1 MFATVQDQRT
11 PVSTNPVQPPA
22 DERRSIAWV
31 GKSVIFKGELISSED
46 MIIDGR
52 VEGTIEV
59 HDHAL
64 TIGPAAQ
71 IQADIA
77 ARSVTIR
84 GSVTGTITA
93 ANLVEIRETGSVEGD
108 ITSPHVSVAEGA
120 VVHGRIDTLTKRAD
134 GSGKK

>member
-1 MFATVQDQRT
+1 MFATAQDTRV
-11 PVSTNPVQPPA
+11 PVPNTAQPPT
-22 DERRSIAWV
+22 DERRAIAWV

-46 MIIDGR
+46 MIIDGH

-84 GSVTGTITA
+84 GTVTGTITA
-93 ANLVEIRETGSVEGD
+93 AGLVEIRETGSLEGD
-108 ITSPHVSVAEGA
+108 IISPHVSVAEGA
-120 VVHGRIDTLTKRAD
+120 VVRGRIDTLTKRAD
-134 GSGKK
+134 GTSPKK

>member
-1 MFATVQDQRT
+1 MFATVQDTRT
-11 PVSTNPVQPPA
+11 PAPTTVQPPA
-22 DERRSIAWV
+22 DERRAIAWV

-59 HDHAL
+59 HDHVL

-84 GSVTGTITA
+84 GTVTGSITA
-93 ANLVEIRETGSVEGD
+93 ANLVEIRETGSLEGD
-108 ITSPHVSVAEGA
+108 ITAPHVSVAEGA
-120 VVHGRIDTLTKRAD
+120 IVRGRIDTLAKRSD
-134 GSGKK
+134 GSSPRS

>member
-1 MFATVQDQRT
+1 MFATVQDART
-11 PVSTNPVQPPA
+11 PVPSPVQPPA
-22 DERRSIAWV
+22 DERRAIAWV

-64 TIGPAAQ
+64 TVGPAAQ
-71 IQADIA
+71 IHADIV

>member
-11 PVSTNPVQPPA
+11 PVSTTTVQPPA
-22 DERRSIAWV
+22 DERRSVAWV

-46 MIIDGR
+46 M
-52 VEGTIEV
+52 TIEV

-84 GSVTGTITA
+84 GTVTGTVTA

-120 VVHGRIDTLTKRAD
+120 VVHSRIDTLTKRAE
-134 GSGKK
+134 GTGKK

>member
-1 MFATVQDQRT
+1 MFATVQDART
-11 PVSTNPVQPPA
+11 PVPNTVQPPS
-22 DERRSIAWV
+22 DERRAIAWV

-52 VEGTIEV
+52 VEGTVEV

-64 TIGPAAQ
+64 TIGPTAQ

-84 GSVTGTITA
+84 GTVTGTINATS
-93 ANLVEIRETGSVEGD
+93 LVEIRETGSVEGD
-108 ITSPHVSVAEGA
+108 IVSPHVSVAEGA
-120 VVHGRIDTLTKRAD
+120 IVRGRIDTLTKRAD
-134 GSGKK
+134 GSSKK

>member
-1 MFATVQDQRT
+1 MFATVQDTRT
-11 PVSTNPVQPPA
+11 PVPNTVQPPA

-71 IQADIA
+71 IKADIA
-77 ARSVTIR
+77 ARSVTVR
-84 GSVTGTITA
+84 GSVTGAITA

-120 VVHGRIDTLTKRAD
+120 VVHGRIDTLTKRAE
-134 GSGKK
+134 STGKK

>member
-1 MFATVQDQRT
+1 MFATVQDART
-11 PVSTNPVQPPA
+11 PLPTPVQPPA
-22 DERRSIAWV
+22 DERRAIAWV

-64 TIGPAAQ
+64 TVGPTAQ
-71 IQADIA
+71 IHADIA

-108 ITSPHVSVAEGA
+108 IVSPHVSVAEGA
-120 VVHGRIDTLTKRAD
+120 VVRGRIDTLTKRAD
-134 GSGKK
+134 GSGTK

>member
-1 MFATVQDQRT
+1 MFATVQDARS
-11 PVSTNPVQPPA
+11 PVPNPVQPPA

-59 HDHAL
+59 HDHSL
-64 TIGPAAQ
+64 TIGPTAQ

-84 GSVTGTITA
+84 GTVTGTITA
-93 ANLVEIRETGSVEGD
+93 ANLVEIRETGSIEGD
-108 ITSPHVSVAEGA
+108 IVAPHVSVAEGA
-120 VVHGRIDTLTKRAD
+120 VVCGRIDTLTKRAD
-134 GSGKK
+134 GSSGRK

>member
-1 MFATVQDQRT
+1 MFATVQDART
-11 PVSTNPVQPPA
+11 PVPTPVQPPA
-22 DERRSIAWV
+22 DERRAVAWV

-64 TIGPAAQ
+64 TVGPTAQ
-71 IQADIA
+71 IHADIA

-84 GSVTGTITA
+84 GTVTGTITA

-108 ITSPHVSVAEGA
+108 IVSPHVSVAEGA
-120 VVHGRIDTLTKRAD
+120 VVRGRIDTLTKRAD
-134 GSGKK
+134 GSSRK

>member
-1 MFATVQDQRT
+1 MFATVQDARI
-11 PVSTNPVQPPA
+11 PVPSPVQPPA
-22 DERRSIAWV
+22 DERRAIAWV
-31 GKSVIFKGELISSED
+31 GNSVIFKGELISSED

-64 TIGPAAQ
+64 TVGPAAQ
-71 IQADIA
+71 IHADIA

-84 GSVTGTITA
+84 GSVKGTITA

-108 ITSPHVSVAEGA
+108 IVAPHVSVAEGA

-134 GSGKK
+134 GSSSK

>member
-1 MFATVQDQRT
+1 MFATAQDART
-11 PVSTNPVQPPA
+11 PLPKPVQPPS
-22 DERRSIAWV
+22 DERRAIAWV

-59 HDHAL
+59 HDHSL

-71 IQADIA
+71 IEADIA

-108 ITSPHVSVAEGA
+108 IVSPHVSVAEGA

-134 GSGKK
+134 GSSRK

>member
-1 MFATVQDQRT
+1 MFASVQDART
-11 PVSTNPVQPPA
+11 PVPSPVQPPA
-22 DERRSIAWV
+22 DERRAIAWV

-64 TIGPAAQ
+64 TVGPAAQ
-71 IQADIA
+71 IHADIA

-84 GSVTGTITA
+84 GSVKGTITA

-108 ITSPHVSVAEGA
+108 IVAPHVSVAEGA

-134 GSGKK
+134 GSSSK

>member
-1 MFATVQDQRT
+1 V
-11 PVSTNPVQPPA
+11 
-22 DERRSIAWV
+22 AWV

-64 TIGPAAQ
+64 TIGPGAQ

-108 ITSPHVSVAEGA
+108 IVSPHVSVAEGA

-134 GSGKK
+134 GSSNRK

>member
-1 MFATVQDQRT
+1 MFATAQDTRT
-11 PVSTNPVQPPA
+11 PVPSPVQPPA
-22 DERRSIAWV
+22 DERRAVAWV

-64 TIGPAAQ
+64 TVGPGAQ
-71 IQADIA
+71 IEADIA

-93 ANLVEIRETGSVEGD
+93 SNLVEIRETGSVEGD
-108 ITSPHVSVAEGA
+108 IVAPHVSVAEGA
-120 VVHGRIDTLTKRAD
+120 VVRGRIDTLTKRAD
-134 GSGKK
+134 GSGSRK

>member
-11 PVSTNPVQPPA
+11 PVSANTVQAPA
-22 DERRSIAWV
+22 DERRSVAWV

-71 IQADIA
+71 IRADIA

-84 GSVTGTITA
+84 GTVTGSITA
-93 ANLVEIRETGSVEGD
+93 ANLVEIRETGSLEGD

-120 VVHGRIDTLTKRAD
+120 IVRGRIDTLTKRAD
-134 GSGKK
+134 GSGRK

>member
-1 MFATVQDQRT
+1 MFATVQDART
-11 PVSTNPVQPPA
+11 PVPNTVQPPA
-22 DERRSIAWV
+22 DERRAIAWV

-46 MIIDGR
+46 MIIDGC

-71 IQADIA
+71 IRADIA

-84 GSVTGTITA
+84 GTVTGSITA
-93 ANLVEIRETGSVEGD
+93 ANLVEIRETGSLEGD

-120 VVHGRIDTLTKRAD
+120 IVRGRIDTLTKRAD
-134 GSGKK
+134 GSSPKK

>member
-1 MFATVQDQRT
+1 V
-11 PVSTNPVQPPA
+11 
-22 DERRSIAWV
+22 AWV

-71 IQADIA
+71 IKADIA
-77 ARSVTIR
+77 ARSVTVR

-120 VVHGRIDTLTKRAD
+120 VVHGRIDTLTKRAE
-134 GSGKK
+134 STGKK

>member
-11 PVSTNPVQPPA
+11 PVSANTVQPPA
-22 DERRSIAWV
+22 DERRSVAWV

-71 IQADIA
+71 IQADIDA
-77 ARSVTIR
+77 KSVTIR
-84 GSVTGTITA
+84 GTVTGTITA
-93 ANLVEIRETGSVEGD
+93 SSLVEIRETGSIEGD
-108 ITSPHVSVAEGA
+108 IISPHVSVAEGA
-120 VVHGRIDTLTKRAD
+120 VVRGRIDTLTHREKR
-134 GSGKK
+134 S

>member
-1 MFATVQDQRT
+1 MFASVQDART
-11 PVSTNPVQPPA
+11 PVPSPVQPPA
-22 DERRSIAWV
+22 DERRAIAWV

-64 TIGPAAQ
+64 TVGPAAE
-71 IQADIA
+71 IHADIA

-93 ANLVEIRETGSVEGD
+93 TSLVEIRETGSVEGD
-108 ITSPHVSVAEGA
+108 IVSPHVSVAEGA
-120 VVHGRIDTLTKRAD
+120 VVRGRIDTLTKRAD
-134 GSGKK
+134 GSSRK

>member
-1 MFATVQDQRT
+1 MFATVQDART
-11 PVSTNPVQPPA
+11 PVPNTVQPPA
-22 DERRSIAWV
+22 DERRAIAWV
-31 GKSVIFKGELISSED
+31 GKSVIFKGELSSSED

-64 TIGPAAQ
+64 TIGPAAE

-84 GSVTGTITA
+84 GTIKGTITA
-93 ANLVEIRETGSVEGD
+93 TSLVEIRETGSIEGD
-108 ITSPHVSVAEGA
+108 IMAPHVSVAEGA
-120 VVHGRIDTLTKRAD
+120 VVRGRIDTLATRAD
-134 GSGKK
+134 GSGRK

>member
-1 MFATVQDQRT
+1 MFATVQDARS
-11 PVSTNPVQPPA
+11 PVPNPVQPPA

-59 HDHAL
+59 HDHSL
-64 TIGPAAQ
+64 TIGPTAQ
-71 IQADIA
+71 IHADIA

-84 GSVTGTITA
+84 GTVTGTITA
-93 ANLVEIRETGSVEGD
+93 ANLVEIRETGSIEGD
-108 ITSPHVSVAEGA
+108 IVAPHVSVAEGA
-120 VVHGRIDTLTKRAD
+120 VVCGRIDTLTKRAD
-134 GSGKK
+134 GSSSRK

>member
-1 MFATVQDQRT
+1 MFATVQDART
-11 PVSTNPVQPPA
+11 PVANPVQPPA
-22 DERRSIAWV
+22 DERRAIAWV

-59 HDHAL
+59 HDHSL

-71 IQADIA
+71 IEADIV

-84 GSVTGTITA
+84 GTVTGTIVA
-93 ANLVEIRETGSVEGD
+93 GNLVEIRETGSHAGD
-108 ITSPHVSVAEGA
+108 STAPHGA
-120 VVHGRIDTLTKRAD
+120 
-134 GSGKK
+134 

>member
-11 PVSTNPVQPPA
+11 PVTTTVQPPA
-22 DERRSIAWV
+22 DERRAIAWV

-71 IQADIA
+71 IHADID
-77 ARSVTIR
+77 ARSVTVR
-84 GSVTGTITA
+84 GAVTGTIKA
-93 ANLVEIRETGSVEGD
+93 ASLVEVRETGSIEGD
-108 ITSPHVSVAEGA
+108 IISPHVSVAEGA
-120 VVHGRIDTLTKRAD
+120 VVRGRIDTLTHRDKAR
-134 GSGKK
+134 K